1 MSSQAFHNDS
11 ELHHAEISPY
21 AERVQ
26 ALELLLIEKGVLTQS
41 EFKKMLS
48 AADLRSPADGA
59 RVVAHAWTDAGYK
72 DRLLN
77 NAKAAVTELGYEVTG
92 EMPELIA
99 VENTEEEHYLIVCT
113 LCSCYPRW
121 LLGRPPDWYKSLS
134 YRARA
139 VEDPRGVIR
148 EFGCDLN
155 PAVKVRVVDSTA
167 DVRYIVLPRR
177 PAGTE
182 NLNEIELAALV
193 TRDSMIGVGL
203 ALEPHPITESS

>member
-121 LLGRPPDWYKSLS
+121 L
-134 YRARA
+134 
-139 VEDPRGVIR
+139 
-148 EFGCDLN
+148 
-155 PAVKVRVVDSTA
+155 
-167 DVRYIVLPRR
+167 
-177 PAGTE
+177 
-182 NLNEIELAALV
+182 
-193 TRDSMIGVGL
+193 
-203 ALEPHPITESS
+203 